1 MDWAPIGQHIR
12 RATGSAFRVRR
23 TAPLAGG
30 DINRAVRLEGDN
42 ARYFVKLN
50 DAAHAAM
57 FAAEAEGLVELGR
70 CSALRVPEPVCHGV
84 AGRQAFLVLEYVE
97 LRPLDSVG
105 QHALGEALA
114 SLHRLNA
121 ERFGWHCDNTIGT
134 TPQSN
139 AWSGTWV
146 EFWRER
152 RLAPQLRLAAENGA
166 RSLARSGEHLL
177 ARLDDLLDGH
187 APSPALVHGDLWPGN
202 AAMDGDGRPLIFDPA
217 VYYGDRETDLAM
229 MELFGGLDGALDAYR
244 AAWPVGAGYHR
255 LRRPLYQLYHMLNHF
270 NLFGG
275 GYAASAQSLIDRVN
289 AAA

>member
-1 MDWAPIGQHIR
+1 
-12 RATGSAFRVRR
+12 
-23 TAPLAGG
+23 
-30 DINRAVRLEGDN
+30 
-42 ARYFVKLN
+42 
-50 DAAHAAM
+50 M
-57 FAAEAEGLVELGR
+57 FAAEAEGLVELAR
-70 CSALRVPEPVCHGV
+70 CAALRVPAPVCHGV
-84 AGRQAFLVLEYVE
+84 AGQQAFLVLEQID
-97 LRPLDSVG
+97 LRPLDRAG
-105 QHALGEALA
+105 QHALGEGLAALHG
-114 SLHRLNA
+114 LGA
-121 ERFGWHCDNTIGT
+121 ERFGWHRDNTIGT

-146 EFWRER
+146 GFWRER

-187 APSPALVHGDLWPGN
+187 APSPALVHGDLWSGN

-229 MELFGGLDGALDAYR
+229 MELFGGFGVALDAYR
-244 AAWPVGAGYHR
+244 AAWPVDEGYHR